1 MRKMIEVDN
10 LRKSYKDLEAVKGIS
25 FSVEEGE
32 FFGFLGPNGAG
43 KSTSINMMCTM
54 LMQTSGKVQINGFDT
69 IKQEKQVRENIGII
83 FQENTLDKNL
93 TAYEN
98 LNMHC
103 KYYGI
108 PKNEREERIDKV
120 LEMVALGDKKKKTV
134 NSFSGGMKRRL
145 EIARGMLHNPR
156 VLFLDEPTV
165 GLDPQTKEHIWKYI
179 FELREREHTTIF
191 LTTHHMEEAEACD
204 RIAIMDHGTIIA
216 LDTPKQLKDNLGG
229 DVIELGTTEPE
240 KLIHEIKEKYGIYAK
255 QKEQLVRFHVVNGN
269 EFMIS
274 FLKNVEVIINSINI
288 RQPTLNDVFLNLTG
302 RQMRDE

>member
-1 MRKMIEVDN
+1 MIEVED
-10 LRKSYKDLEAVKGIS
+10 LHKSYKDMEAVKGIS
-25 FSVEEGE
+25 FSVKKGE

-54 LMQTSGKVQINGFDT
+54 LLPTQGRVLINGFDVV
-69 IKQEKQVRENIGII
+69 KDEKKVRESIGII

-98 LNMHC
+98 LKMHC
-103 KYYGI
+103 KYYKI
-108 PKNEREERIDKV
+108 PKEEREDRIDKV
-120 LEMVALGDKKKKTV
+120 LEMVALSDKKKKAV

-145 EIARGMLHNPR
+145 EIARGMLHNPK

-179 FELREREHTTIF
+179 FELREKEHTTIF

-204 RIAIMDHGTIIA
+204 RIAIMDHGQIIA
-216 LDTPKQLKDNLGG
+216 LDTPRNLKNNLGG
-229 DVIELGTTEPE
+229 DVIELGTEQPNN
-240 KLIHEIKEKYGIYAK
+240 LIKEIEAKYHIQAK
-255 QKEQLVRFHVVNGN
+255 AKEQVVRFHVKDGN
-269 EFMIS
+269 YFITE
-274 FLKNVEVIINSINI
+274 FLKTAEVVINSVNI

-302 RQMRDE
+302 RQMRDS